1 MIKDKNLILV
11 LGMFSLIFAI
21 LLGRY
26 LNPSPIVNFLEGLLY
41 GLSIVFNVF
50 TLIQFRKNKSGK
62 MVADN

>member
-1 MIKDKNLILV
+1 MIKSKNLILA

-26 LNPSPIVNFLEGLLY
+26 LNPSPIINFLKGLLY

-50 TLIQFRKNKSGK
+50 TLIQFRKDKFSK
-62 MVADN
+62 TTTDK